1 MTENTA
7 PENSTPDNEAKK
19 SSVRGPRRRGR
30 GRGRNTNSAEKAWS
44 ADQFVVEVQEGKAR
58 FHDFD
63 LPLPLLQAIQTAG
76 FSYATPIQGASLPH
90 TLRGHDMVGKAQT
103 GTGKTAAFL
112 ISIINDLLKFP
123 VEDERYMGE
132 ARALILAPTREL
144 AIQIGEDAEQLL
156 QHTDLKVH
164 TLVGG
169 MDYGKQLQKIKRSHC
184 DILVGT
190 PGRLLDFASN
200 KDVHLDQVEVLVIDE
215 ADRML
220 DMGFIPQVRRLVRS
234 TPPKEDRQTLLFSA
248 TFTDDVMRLSEQW
261 TDKPVKLEMEP
272 ERIATDTVEQKIF
285 ITTASEKFALLQNI
299 LKSDDV
305 QSVMVFANR
314 RDICRT
320 LYERLKK
327 QGFKVGL
334 IAGDVP
340 QARRMKTLEG
350 FKSGAIK
357 VMVATDVAGRGIHV
371 NGVSH
376 VINFTLPEEPED
388 YVHRIGRTGRAGETG
403 ISISFACEDDAF
415 LLEPIEKLLDMKL
428 SCTMPDEALL
438 TESPAPARKA
448 PVAKKE
454 PVANKAPAVEA
465 APVAK
470 EAPAAEK
477 EPAAG
482 KEPAA
487 EKAPAAK
494 ETPVAT
500 EAPAAFAQE
509 PAQAEIA
516 LEQPAEVKPVVAVE
530 VVEPLAKEEP
540 SADKEP
546 SAEQKPSA
554 NKEPS
559 AEQKPSADKEP
570 SAKEGDIDGNKA

>member
-1 MTENTA
+1 MTENIST
-7 PENSTPDNEAKK
+7 STPSSDNEKNN
-19 SSVRGPRRRGR
+19 SSARGPKRRGR
-30 GRGRNTNSAEKAWS
+30 GRGRNSSKAWS

-63 LPLPLLQAIQTAG
+63 LPLPLLRGVQSAG
-76 FSYATPIQGASLPH
+76 FEYCTPIQGASLPH

-112 ISIINDLLKFP
+112 ISIISDLLKYP
-123 VEDERYMGE
+123 VEDERYIGE

-144 AIQIGEDAEQLL
+144 AIQIGEDAEQLV

-169 MDYGKQLQKIKRSHC
+169 MDYAKQLQKINRSHC

-190 PGRLLDFASN
+190 PGRLLDFVSN

-272 ERIATDTVEQKIF
+272 ERVATDTVEQKIF

-299 LKSDDV
+299 LRSEDV
-305 QSVMVFANR
+305 DSVMVFANR

-340 QARRMKTLEG
+340 QNRRMKTLEA
-350 FKSGAIK
+350 FKNGGIK

-376 VINFTLPEEPED
+376 VVNFTLPEEPED
-388 YVHRIGRTGRAGETG
+388 YVHRIGRTGRAGQTG

-428 SCTMPDEALL
+428 SCTMPDESLL
-438 TESPAPARKA
+438 TEAPAPARKP

-454 PVANKAPAVEA
+454 VVNKSVKDTPAQMQQEA
-465 APVAK
+465 QQEIQL
-470 EAPAAEK
+470 EAPKDIRKAVAAD
-477 EPAAG
+477 
-482 KEPAA
+482 
-487 EKAPAAK
+487 
-494 ETPVAT
+494 V
-500 EAPAAFAQE
+500 
-509 PAQAEIA
+509 
-516 LEQPAEVKPVVAVE
+516 
-530 VVEPLAKEEP
+530 
-540 SADKEP
+540 
-546 SAEQKPSA
+546 SAEPQA
-554 NKEPS
+554 VAEPQAM
-559 AEQKPSADKEP
+559 AEQSDLSPTEGGDAADPKPASTAD
-570 SAKEGDIDGNKA
+570 

>member
-1 MTENTA
+1 M
-7 PENSTPDNEAKK
+7 
-19 SSVRGPRRRGR
+19 RGPRRRGR
-30 GRGRNTNSAEKAWS
+30 GRGRNSSSAEKAWS

-76 FSYATPIQGASLPH
+76 FSYATPIQAASLPH

-112 ISIINDLLKFP
+112 ISIISDLLKYP
-123 VEDERYMGE
+123 VEDERYIGE

-144 AIQIGEDAEQLL
+144 AIQIGEDAEQLV

-169 MDYGKQLQKIKRSHC
+169 MDYAKQLHKIKRSHC

-248 TFTDDVMRLSEQW
+248 TFTEDVMRLSEQW

-272 ERIATDTVEQKIF
+272 ERVATDTVEQKIF

-320 LYERLKK
+320 LFERLKK

-438 TESPAPARKA
+438 IESPAPARRAPAAKKA
-448 PVAKKE
+448 PAAAKE
-454 PVANKAPAVEA
+454 PVTE
-465 APVAK
+465 
-470 EAPAAEK
+470 EAPAAVVQES
-477 EPAAG
+477 
-482 KEPAA
+482 A
-487 EKAPAAK
+487 ES
-494 ETPVAT
+494 
-500 EAPAAFAQE
+500 
-509 PAQAEIA
+509 AQAEIA
-516 LEQPAEVKPVVAVE
+516 LEMPKEVQPVV
-530 VVEPLAKEEP
+530 VVEAEEPSADKEPSAKEEP

-546 SAEQKPSA
+546 SAKDEPSPD
-554 NKEPS
+554 KEPS
-559 AEQKPSADKEP
+559 AEEEP
-570 SAKEGDIDGNKA
+570 SAKEQQSANQDQQAGDIDGNKA